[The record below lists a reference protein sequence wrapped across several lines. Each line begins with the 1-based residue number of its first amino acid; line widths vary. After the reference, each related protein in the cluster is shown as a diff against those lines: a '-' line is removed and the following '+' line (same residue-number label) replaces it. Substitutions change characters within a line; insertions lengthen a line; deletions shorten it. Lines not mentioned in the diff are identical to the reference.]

1 MLVCV
6 DFDGTIVRQDRPYED
21 TTTPLAFLPGAREGL
36 LALKRAGHTLILW
49 SARTNRALLYT
60 PDHDPLVRAGVR
72 KPNLARWEKERPIHW
87 ARYFQMRAFVETQL
101 PGVFAVIDDGIQ
113 GKPGVDLFI
122 DDRALRYGFG
132 HDAVG
137 WQGIALLYGQPPP
150 LTKKETT
157 SWPTASST
165 PPPRT

>member
-1 MLVCV
+1 MLIGV
-6 DFDGTIVRQDRPYED
+6 DFDGTIVRQDRPYAD

-36 LALKRAGHTLILW
+36 YALKRAGHTLILY

-60 PDHDPLVRAGVR
+60 PEHDPLVRAGIR
-72 KPNLARWEKERPIHW
+72 KVNLARWEAERPIHW
-87 ARYFQMRAFVETQL
+87 ARYFQMRAFVAAYL

-113 GKPGVDLFI
+113 GKPLADLFI

-137 WQGIALLYGQPPP
+137 WQGIALLHGLPPP
-150 LTKKETT
+150 LTKEA
-157 SWPTASST
+157 PTWQTAAST
-165 PPPRT
+165 PPPRP